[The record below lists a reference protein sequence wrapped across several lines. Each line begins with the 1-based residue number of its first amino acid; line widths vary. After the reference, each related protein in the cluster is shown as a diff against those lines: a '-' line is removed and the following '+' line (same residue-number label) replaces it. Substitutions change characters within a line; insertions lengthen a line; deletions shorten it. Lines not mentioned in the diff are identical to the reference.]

1 MLLDSSDDESEDEII
16 VEPVRDIDDNSDTV
30 LDVPEY
36 AAEIHQYLKAAEV
49 QLTWKYLNHFIFTQM
64 FISTRAMYATKEQKI
79 NALLPHIK
87 FLLDFPYML
96 AWERAFVLLS

>member
-49 QLTWKYLNHFIFTQM
+49 QLT
-64 FISTRAMYATKEQKI
+64 
-79 NALLPHIK
+79 
-87 FLLDFPYML
+87 
-96 AWERAFVLLS
+96 